1 MARQVHPLR
10 GFTLVELLVVISI
23 IGVLVAL
30 LLPAIQAARASARRT
45 QCQSNLRQVGLA
57 LEQYI
62 QSQGP
67 RGKFPVA
74 CRLPSAELLNPPD
87 KPQLPSLVEVLGPFC
102 EDNDELFHCPGDVYY
117 PNEDEPTDVSY
128 FHAEGLSYEYDQ
140 TRFAPWD
147 SDTHTYKPKTI
158 PQALMSRRENEPR
171 SSSRVWVAYDYKPF
185 HGTEGEDG
193 AQNYIYLDGH
203 VDAIVVAD

>member
-1 MARQVHPLR
+1 MGRQVHRSR

-23 IGVLVAL
+23 IGVLVGL

-45 QCQSNLRQVGLA
+45 QCQSSLKQIGVA
-57 LEQYI
+57 LEQFI

-67 RGKFPVA
+67 RGKFPAA
-74 CRLPSAELLNPPD
+74 CRLPSEELKNPAD
-87 KPQLPSLVEVLGPFC
+87 KPQLPSLVKVLGPYC
-102 EDNDELFHCPGDVYY
+102 ENSNELFHCPADVYY

-128 FHAEGLSYEYDQ
+128 FQAEGLSYEYDQ
-140 TRFAPWD
+140 GRFAPWD
-147 SDTHTYKPKTI
+147 SDTHTYKPKTL
-158 PQALMSRRENEPR
+158 PQALMRRENEPR
-171 SSSRVWVAYDYKPF
+171 SSSRVWVAYDFKPF

-203 VDAIVVAD
+203 VDAIIVVD

>member
-1 MARQVHPLR
+1 MDDQIRIRH

-45 QCQSNLRQVGLA
+45 QCISNLRQVGLA

-67 RGKFPVA
+67 NGKFPLA
-74 CRLPSAELLNPPD
+74 AELPTDQLPD
-87 KPQLPSLVEVLGPFC
+87 RILPSLVEVLGPFS
-102 EDNDELFHCPGDVYY
+102 ENNNEMYRCPSDVYY

-128 FHAEGLSYEYDQ
+128 FHAEGLSYWYD
-140 TRFAPWD
+140 RPRLAPWD
-147 SDTHTYKPKTI
+147 SE
-158 PQALMSRRENEPR
+158 AGR
-171 SSSRVWVAYDYKPF
+171 
-185 HGTEGEDG
+185 
-193 AQNYIYLDGH
+193 
-203 VDAIVVAD
+203 